1 MTECKVIIAILL
13 TQLASLSC
21 QNDVIFASITDNS
34 DQIEVEYN
42 NNSDIL
48 QQNKTTVIEL
58 YGDNSYD
65 ENGFA
70 WDGLT
75 IIGYNGNDKN
85 ITIQSKANS
94 IGQEAFYGNKNIV
107 SVTVPS
113 SVKSIGAYAFGGM
126 HFIKKD

>member
-1 MTECKVIIAILL
+1 MKNKVIIAILV
-13 TQLASLSC
+13 TQLAFLSC
-21 QNDVIFASITDNS
+21 QNEVIFASKTDNS

-48 QQNKTTVIEL
+48 QQNKTTEMEF
-58 YGDNSYD
+58 YGASSYD

-85 ITIQSKANS
+85 ITIPSKANS

>member
-1 MTECKVIIAILL
+1 MI
-13 TQLASLSC
+13 LASK
-21 QNDVIFASITDNS
+21 TDNS

-48 QQNKTTVIEL
+48 QQNKTTEIEL
-58 YGDNSYD
+58 YGDTSYD

-85 ITIQSKANS
+85 ITIPSKANS
-94 IGQEAFYGNKNIV
+94 IGKEAFYGNKNIV

-113 SVKSIGAYAFGGM
+113 SVKSIGAYAFGDAL
-126 HFIKKD
+126 HKKRLIYQVILKQFQVEYFQDAQI